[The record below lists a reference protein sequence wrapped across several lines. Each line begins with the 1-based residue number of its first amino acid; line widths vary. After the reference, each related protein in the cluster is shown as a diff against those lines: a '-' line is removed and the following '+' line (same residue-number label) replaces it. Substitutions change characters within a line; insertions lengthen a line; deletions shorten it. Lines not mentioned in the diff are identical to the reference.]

1 MVNQNPEQKARD
13 LIDKKLVEAG
23 WAVQSKDSI
32 DLNAARGVAI
42 REYSSDTGPM
52 DYMLMVDG
60 KPCGV
65 IEAKKAEEAH
75 KLSTVEEQSDEYSTS
90 KLKFFG
96 KQDLRFIYESTG
108 EITRIRD
115 THDPKTR
122 AREVFSFMKPDTIAD
137 ELAKKDTLRER
148 LRHFPALDPTGL
160 RDCQVRAITNL
171 EESFGKVRPRALVQM
186 ATGSGKTFT
195 AITAVYRLLKYAGAK
210 RILMLVDTKNL
221 GEQAEQEFV
230 NYLPRG
236 EQHKFPDLYPV
247 QRLKSRTVN
256 EASRVCIS
264 TIQRMY
270 SILRGEDL
278 DEKLEESPA
287 DWKSKDP
294 VEVVY
299 NAKLPPEYFDFV
311 VIDECHRSIYN
322 LWKQVLDYFDAFMI
336 GLTATPDARTYGFFN
351 KNVVSEYTHEQAV
364 VDGVNVPS
372 EVYVIE
378 TEITKNGGKIA
389 PQQYIERR
397 EKLTRK
403 KRWSQLDEELKYEGK
418 DLDRNVVSPS
428 QIRTVIQAFKDALP
442 TIFPGR
448 AEVPKTLI
456 FAKDDSHAEDIIK
469 VVREVFDEE
478 DKFCKKITY
487 QTDEDPKS
495 LLSQFRN
502 EYNPRIAV
510 TVDMIATGTDI
521 RPLECLLFMRD
532 VRSKNYFEQMKGR
545 GTRTFSEDDL
555 RKVTPS
561 AKGKKT
567 HFVIVDAVGV
577 CKSVKTSIRPFE
589 SKPSVPLKDL
599 MTGASLRALDEDSTA
614 SLAGR
619 LLRLDGQLTDEE
631 KRSVSELTGGVPLNK
646 VAGGLLESIDPDVI
660 EQRAEAIRL
669 KKPSLTPEAAEVEAR
684 KELKAEACRFFT
696 GLFTD
701 GVLKLKK
708 AHDQI
713 IDNDN
718 LDQVLVSGW
727 DNDETAR
734 ANEII
739 ERFTSYLV
747 AHRAEI
753 EALDILYGIPYRRRE
768 LTLKM
773 VKELAEK
780 LKAHDE
786 TLTPDNVWRAYH
798 RLGVAKMPTAG
809 RAEPAL
815 VALVRY
821 VAKIDKVLTPFASTV
836 DANFQAWTFKYNAVH
851 PGARLTEEQ
860 MSFLRMIRDH
870 VSSSFHI
877 SFEDMEYAP
886 FDSIGGPFRFRKLFG
901 DRANAIL
908 DDLNAALAA

>member
-1 MVNQNPEQKARD
+1 MANQTPEQKARD
-13 LIDKKLVEAG
+13 LIDKKLFDAG
-23 WAVQSKDSI
+23 WAVQSKDGI
-32 DLNAARGVAI
+32 DLNVARGVAI

-60 KPCGV
+60 QPCGV

-75 KLSTVEEQSDEYSTS
+75 KLSTVEEQSDEYSVS

-108 EITRIRD
+108 EVTRIRD
-115 THDPKTR
+115 THDPKPR
-122 AREVFSFMKPDTIAD
+122 AREVFSFMKPDSVAD
-137 ELAKKDTLRER
+137 ELSKKTTLRER
-148 LRHFPALDPTGL
+148 LRHFPLLDPAGL
-160 RDCQVRAITNL
+160 HDCQVKAITKL
-171 EESFGKVRPRALVQM
+171 EESFGKGRPRALVQM

-195 AITAVYRLLKYAGAK
+195 AITAIYRLLKYTGAK
-210 RILMLVDTKNL
+210 RVLMLVDTKNL

-230 NYLPRG
+230 NYLPIG

-247 QRLKSRTVN
+247 QRLQSRTVN

-278 DEKLEESPA
+278 DEKFEEAPA
-287 DWKSKDP
+287 VWKDKKP

-336 GLTATPDARTYGFFN
+336 GLTATPDGRTYGFFN

-372 EVYVIE
+372 EVYTIE
-378 TEITKNGGKIA
+378 TEITKNGGRIA
-389 PQQYIERR
+389 PQQFIERS

-418 DLDRNVVSPS
+418 DLDRDVVSPS
-428 QIRTVIQAFKDALP
+428 QIRTVVQAFRDALP

-448 AEVPKTLI
+448 QEVPKTLI
-456 FAKDDSHAEDIIK
+456 FAKDDSHAEDIINI
-469 VVREVFDEE
+469 VRDVFDEE

-487 QTDEDPKS
+487 QTQEDPKS
-495 LLSQFRN
+495 LLAQFRN

-545 GTRTFSEDDL
+545 GTRTFGEDDL
-555 RKVTPS
+555 KKVTPS
-561 AKGKKT
+561 ATGKKT

-599 MTGASLRALDEDSTA
+599 LTGASLHALDEDSAA

-619 LLRLDGQLTDEE
+619 LLRLNSQLTDEE
-631 KRSVSELTGGVPLNK
+631 KKSVVEMTGGVPLNK
-646 VAGGLLESIDPDVI
+646 VAGGLLESVDPDAI
-660 EQRAEAIRL
+660 EERAESIRL
-669 KKPSLTPEAAEVEAR
+669 KKPTLTPEAAAKEAR
-684 KELKAEACRFFT
+684 KELAVEACRFFT
-696 GLFTD
+696 GKFAE
-701 GVLKLKK
+701 GILKLKK

-713 IDNDN
+713 IDNENVDR
-718 LDQVLVSGW
+718 VLVSGW
-727 DNDETAR
+727 DADETVR
-734 ANEII
+734 AKGLVD
-739 ERFTSYLV
+739 RFVAYLEK
-747 AHRAEI
+747 HRAEVD
-753 EALDILYGIPYRRRE
+753 ALEILYDIPYRRRE

-780 LKAHDE
+780 LKDHDA
-786 TLTPDNVWRAYH
+786 TLTPDGVWRAFH
-798 RLGVAKMPTAG
+798 QLGIAKAPEAG
-809 RAEPAL
+809 KAEPAL
-815 VALVRY
+815 VSLVRY
-821 VAKIDKVLTPFASTV
+821 VAKIDQTLTPFATTV
-836 DANFQAWTFKYNAVH
+836 DANFQEWTFRYNAAH

-870 VSSSFHI
+870 VANSFHI
-877 SFEDMEYAP
+877 SQDDMEYAP

-901 DRANAIL
+901 DKADAIL
-908 DDLNAALAA
+908 NDLNAALAA

>member
-1 MVNQNPEQKARD
+1 MANQTPEQRARD

-23 WAVQSKDSI
+23 WAVQSKDGI

-60 KPCGV
+60 KPCGIV
-65 IEAKKAEEAH
+65 EAKKAEDAH
-75 KLSTVEEQSDEYSTS
+75 KLSTVEEQSDDYSVS

-108 EITRIRD
+108 EVTRLRD

-122 AREVFSFMKPDTIAD
+122 AREVFSFMKPDT
-137 ELAKKDTLRER
+137 LAEEISRKDTLRER
-148 LRHFPALDPTGL
+148 LRHFPPLDPTGL

-171 EESFGKVRPRALVQM
+171 EESFGKGRPRALVQM

-195 AITAVYRLLKYAGAK
+195 AITAIYRLLKFAGAK
-210 RILMLVDTKNL
+210 RVLMLVDTKNL

-230 NYLPRG
+230 NYLPLG

-247 QRLKSRTVN
+247 QRLQSRTVN

-278 DEKLEESPA
+278 DEKLEEAPA
-287 DWKSKDP
+287 DWKGKKP

-336 GLTATPDARTYGFFN
+336 GLTATPDGRTYGFFN

-389 PQQYIERR
+389 PRQYVERR

-418 DLDRNVVSPS
+418 DLDRDVVSPS
-428 QIRTVIQAFKDALP
+428 QIRTVVQAFRDALP

-448 AEVPKTLI
+448 SEVPKTLI

-469 VVREVFDEE
+469 IVRETFDEE
-478 DKFCKKITY
+478 DRFCKKITY
-487 QTDEDPKS
+487 QTEEDPKS
-495 LLSQFRN
+495 LLAQFRN

-545 GTRTFSEDDL
+545 GTRTFGEDDL
-555 RKVTPS
+555 KKVTPS
-561 AKGKKT
+561 ASGKKT

-599 MTGASLRALDEDSTA
+599 LTGASLRVLDDDSTA

-619 LLRLDGQLTDEE
+619 LLRLDGKLTDEE
-631 KRSVSELTGGVPLNK
+631 KRSVVEMTGGVPLNK
-646 VAGGLLESIDPDVI
+646 VAGGLLESVDPDVI
-660 EQRAEAIRL
+660 EQRAEAIRK
-669 KKPSLTPEAAEVEAR
+669 KKPSLTPEAAEEEAR
-684 KELKAEACRFFT
+684 KDLAAEACKFFT
-696 GLFTD
+696 GKFTD
-701 GVLKLKK
+701 GILKLKK
-708 AHDQI
+708 AHDQV
-713 IDNDN
+713 IDNENEDK
-718 LDQVLVSGW
+718 VLVSGW
-727 DNDETAR
+727 DADETAR
-734 ANEII
+734 AKGTVD
-739 ERFTSYLV
+739 RFAAYLEE
-747 AHRAEI
+747 HRTEV
-753 EALDILYGIPYRRRE
+753 EALEILYGVPYRRRE

-780 LKAHDE
+780 LKAHDA
-786 TLTPDNVWRAYH
+786 TLTPDNVWRAFH
-798 RLGVAKMPTAG
+798 QLGIAKSPTAG
-809 RAEPAL
+809 KSEPAL
-815 VALVRY
+815 VSLVRY
-821 VAKIDKVLTPFASTV
+821 VAKIDRMLQPFAATV
-836 DANFQAWTFKYNAVH
+836 DSNFKAWTFRYNAAH
-851 PGARLTEEQ
+851 PGAKLTEEQ
-860 MSFLRMIRDH
+860 MDFLRLIRDH
-870 VSSSFHI
+870 VSNSFHI
-877 SFEDMEYAP
+877 SQDDMEFAP
-886 FDSIGGPFRFRKLFG
+886 FDSIGGSFKFRRLFG
-901 DRANAIL
+901 DKADAIL
-908 DDLNAALAA
+908 DELNTALAA

>member
-1 MVNQNPEQKARD
+1 MANQTPEQKARD

-23 WAVQSKDSI
+23 WAVQSKDGI

-42 REYSSDTGPM
+42 REYASDTGPM

-60 KPCGV
+60 RPCGV

-90 KLKFFG
+90 RLKFFG

-108 EITRIRD
+108 EVTRIRD

-122 AREVFSFMKPDTIAD
+122 AREVFSFMKPETMAD

-148 LRHFPALDPTGL
+148 MRHFPPLDPTGL
-160 RDCQVRAITNL
+160 RACQFRAITRL
-171 EESFGKVRPRALVQM
+171 EESFGRGRPRALVQM

-195 AITAVYRLLKYAGAK
+195 AITAIYRLLKYVGAK
-210 RILMLVDTKNL
+210 RVLMLVDTKNL

-236 EQHKFPDLYPV
+236 EQHKFTDLYPV
-247 QRLKSRTVN
+247 QRLQSRTVN
-256 EASRVCIS
+256 EASCVCIS

-278 DEKLEESPA
+278 DEKLEEKPA
-287 DWKSKDP
+287 DWKGKRP

-336 GLTATPDARTYGFFN
+336 GLTATPDGRTYGFFN

-372 EVYVIE
+372 EVYTIE

-389 PQQYIERR
+389 PQQYVERR

-403 KRWSQLDEELKYEGK
+403 KRWSQLDEELKYGGK
-418 DLDRNVVSPS
+418 DLDRDVVSPS
-428 QIRTVIQAFKDALP
+428 QIVTVVQAFKDALP

-448 AEVPKTLI
+448 REVPKTLI

-469 VVREVFDEE
+469 YVREVFGEE

-495 LLSQFRN
+495 LLAQFRN

-545 GTRTFSEDDL
+545 GTRTFGEDDL
-555 RKVTPS
+555 KKVTPS
-561 AKGKKT
+561 ASGKKT

-589 SKPSVPLKDL
+589 SKPSVALKEL
-599 MTGASLRALDEDSTA
+599 LAGAALRALDEESTV

-619 LLRLDGQLTDEE
+619 LLRLDGQLTEDE
-631 KRSVSELTGGVPLNK
+631 KSSVAKMTDGVPLNK
-646 VAGGLLESIDPDVI
+646 VAGGLLESVDPDVI
-660 EQRAEAIRL
+660 EERAARIHEKR
-669 KKPSLTPEAAEVEAR
+669 PTLTPEAAESEAR
-684 KELKAEACRFFT
+684 KELAAEACRFFT
-696 GLFTD
+696 GKFNEGLLA
-701 GVLKLKK
+701 LKRS
-708 AHDQI
+708 HEQI
-713 IDNDN
+713 VDAENEDK
-718 LDQVLVSGW
+718 VLVTGW
-727 DNDETAR
+727 DTDVMAKAKATVQRFEAYLDEHRT
-734 ANEII
+734 EID
-739 ERFTSYLV
+739 
-747 AHRAEI
+747 
-753 EALDILYGIPYRRRE
+753 ALEILYGVPYRRRE
-768 LTLKM
+768 LTLRM
-773 VKELAEK
+773 VKDLADK
-780 LKAHDE
+780 LEAYDS
-786 TLTPDNVWRAYH
+786 TLSPANVWRAFNQ
-798 RLGVAKMPTAG
+798 LGIAPTATAD
-809 RAEPAL
+809 RREPAL

-821 VAKIDKVLTPFASTV
+821 VAKIDRELTPFAGKV
-836 DANFQAWTFKYNAVH
+836 DANFQAWTFRYNAAH
-851 PGARLTEEQ
+851 PGAKLTEEQ

-877 SFEDMEYAP
+877 SQEDMEYAP
-886 FDSIGGPFRFRKLFG
+886 FDAIGGPFRFRKLFG
-901 DRANAIL
+901 DRADAIL
-908 DDLNAALAA
+908 DDLNAVLAA